1 VKNIEGNR
9 KNLFSAFNRNQQE
22 FVNINQNRIWKQK
35 TFGSEFFI
43 RKGVGL
49 TTTKK
54 KDEIII
60 IFRWKQT
67 WNQKFDETGGKEQ
80 LGKF

>member
-1 VKNIEGNR
+1 MRGTEKIYFQRLTETN
-9 KNLFSAFNRNQQE
+9 KNLSILTKIGFGNKKLLE
-22 FVNINQNRIWKQK
+22 VN
-35 TFGSEFFI
+35 FLSE
-43 RKGVGL
+43 RGVGL